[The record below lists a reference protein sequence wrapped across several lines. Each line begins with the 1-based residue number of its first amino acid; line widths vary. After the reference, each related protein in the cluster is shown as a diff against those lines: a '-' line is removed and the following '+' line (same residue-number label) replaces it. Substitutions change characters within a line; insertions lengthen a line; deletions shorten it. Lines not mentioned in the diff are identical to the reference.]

1 MSNPN
6 HDAKTGEFSTG
17 SANASGHNAGGGNRA
32 VANKIFADHASPV
45 GYHIIDGHTKKI
57 VGKARSSSRA
67 SQSVDKR
74 DNAYGAYRYR
84 RVPIYDESKF

>member
-1 MSNPN
+1 MVGNPN
-6 HDAKTGEFSTG
+6 HDAKTGEF
-17 SANASGHNAGGGNRA
+17 ASGHNAGGGNRE
-32 VANKIFADHASPV
+32 VANHISEQHKNPV
-45 GYHIIDGHTKKI
+45 GYHIIDGQTKKI

-84 RVPIYDESKF
+84 RVPIYDETKF